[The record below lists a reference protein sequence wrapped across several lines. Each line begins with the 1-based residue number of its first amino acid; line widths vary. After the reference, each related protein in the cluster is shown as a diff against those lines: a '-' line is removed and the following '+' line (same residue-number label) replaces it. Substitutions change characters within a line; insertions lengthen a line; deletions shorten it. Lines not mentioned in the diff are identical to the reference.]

1 MKIISIN
8 ETIGLYGNDNVWL
21 EEQLKEADGE
31 DVRIEIS
38 SPGGFVYP
46 GLAMFNLIKNYSGNT
61 TTHLMGLAAS
71 MAAYI
76 SLAGETRTS
85 ERTGVFMLHEVS
97 ISATGNSKDMFLAG
111 RLVKGLTNLTA
122 KVYSERSGIPLK
134 EIKEMMAAETWLF
147 GDEIKKAGFV
157 HEITNTDK
165 TETKDDAIAFAKLQ
179 YEECI
184 TLMAK
189 NNHENINKAVA
200 LLEVENNIEEQ
211 PQNSFKNEIVNK
223 PAITGAGKNKM
234 EVVMTLEQLKA
245 EHPDLYNKVYK
256 AGAADRQDLINAHM
270 QWIDIAPEAVKKNIL
285 EANEPSREIVS
296 AYTRA
301 AANVSNLDD
310 RKEDDPDDIVV
321 SNDDEKDEATKEKE
335 MLDRVMNFSR
345 EKGTE
350 V

>member
-1 MKIISIN
+1 MKVISIN
-8 ETIGLYGNDNVWL
+8 ETIGFYENDHVWL
-21 EEQLKEADGE
+21 EEQLNEANGE
-31 DVRIEIS
+31 DVKIEIS
-38 SPGGFVYP
+38 SPGGFVFP
-46 GLAMFNLIKNYSGNT
+46 GLTMFNLIKNYPGHTS
-61 TTHLMGLAAS
+61 THLMGLAAS
-71 MAAYI
+71 MASYVAM
-76 SLAGETRTS
+76 AGDTRTS
-85 ERTGVFMLHEVS
+85 EKTGVFMLHEVS
-97 ISATGNSKDMFLAG
+97 IGAKGNANDMFNAGKLA
-111 RLVKGLTNLTA
+111 KGLTNLLA
-122 KVYSERSGIPLK
+122 KTYAERSGIPLK

-157 HEITNTDK
+157 HEITNTD
-165 TETKDDAIAFAKLQ
+165 Q

>member
-8 ETIGLYGNDNVWL
+8 ETIGFFGNDHVWL
-21 EEQLKEADGE
+21 EEQLREAGGE
-31 DVRIEIS
+31 DVKIEIS
-38 SPGGFVYP
+38 SPGGFVFP
-46 GLAMFNLIKNYSGNT
+46 GLAMFNLIKNYSGHT
-61 TTHLMGLAAS
+61 GTHLMGLAAS
-71 MAAYI
+71 MSSYI
-76 SLAGETRTS
+76 AMAGKTRTS

-97 ISATGNSKDMFLAG
+97 IGATGTSEDMFNAGKLA
-111 RLVKGLTNLTA
+111 KGLTNLLA
-122 KVYSERSGIPLK
+122 KTYAERSGKSLK

-200 LLEVENNIEEQ
+200 LLEIENNIKEQ

-223 PAITGAGKNKM
+223 PAAGAGKNKT
-234 EVVMTLEQLKA
+234 EVVKMTLEQLKA
-245 EHPDLYNKVYK
+245 EHPDLYNKIYQ

-270 QWIDIAPEAVKKNIL
+270 QWIDIAPEAVKKNVK
-285 EANEPSREIVS
+285 EANEPSREIIS
-296 AYTRA
+296 AYNHA
-301 AANVSNLDD
+301 ALNISNVKD
-310 RKEDDPDDIVV
+310 RKADNPEDIVV
-321 SNDDEKDEATKEKE
+321 SKDDEKDEATKEKE
-335 MLDRVMNFSR
+335 ALDRVMALSR
-345 EKGTE
+345 EKGME